1 LLAWN
6 GAGVGNYSQIMVE
19 GGYTVMPDAESES
32 VADRLVE
39 IKQEVYTDAEALED
53 YVLDEVQELLEAV
66 SNL

>member
-1 LLAWN
+1 
-6 GAGVGNYSQIMVE
+6 MVE